1 MWCLNMYESVSE
13 VAQSCPTLCGSVDC
27 SPPGS
32 SVRGILQARILEW
45 AAISF
50 SKDLLNSGIEP
61 GSPALQADALLSEPP
76 GKPFKLCLVLHR
88 VGHHPC
94 ITDKKTSLER
104 LCKLPSRR
112 KYLTLIKKDRAEGG
126 DDQLH
131 FSTSCI
137 IPPVWVFHL
146 FHTLYQACIST
157 TGTVWKT
164 SNEGIF

>member
-1 MWCLNMYESVSE
+1 MKTVKVCLF
-13 VAQSCPTLCGSVDC
+13 CL
-27 SPPGS
+27 
-32 SVRGILQARILEW
+32 
-45 AAISF
+45 
-50 SKDLLNSGIEP
+50 LLNPKSLEQCARVWSVVSNSLLPHELAPLSMRFSRQQYWSGLPFPSLEDLPDPGIEP

-157 TGTVWKT
+157 TGTV
-164 SNEGIF
+164 